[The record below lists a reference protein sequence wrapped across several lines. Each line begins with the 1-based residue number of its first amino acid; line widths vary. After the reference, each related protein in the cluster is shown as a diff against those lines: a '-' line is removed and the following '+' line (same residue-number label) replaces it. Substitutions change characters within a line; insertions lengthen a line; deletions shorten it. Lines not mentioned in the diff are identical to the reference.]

1 MISQNNN
8 NVANAE
14 AEAQHEQAFGEFVY
28 MSDDL
33 RAKINAIKNNNQNVK
48 TFQMVADDVACLS
61 ELAWH
66 LLGRYIANNTHLEV
80 IKLTKCSLNDTHM
93 IMLFRRLD
101 RSESIKEIDLSST
114 LYPNSNLNN
123 RLSIDGIR
131 SMILFLQ
138 NTPKLLEINLNF
150 NGRINNGAFGVLLN
164 ALNGGPMEEL
174 HLCRCAISDISFLG
188 NVTLPHLKKI
198 DLNDN
203 YIHGIGDVISS
214 YTGLE
219 SLELRGND
227 EVDIDSC
234 RAIAHLLQN
243 DDSRL
248 ETLNLDRT
256 AITDEGV
263 KILVNSLKNNN
274 TLRTLYLRQN
284 VINERGREAILK
296 LLIDVSS
303 IENTYTS
310 NHTLEELF
318 LPRTD
323 SMVGQRRHLNF
334 ALSKNRHY
342 HHAGKQKIIHYQ
354 FNHLNR
360 TELATLQG
368 ITPPTHNSVYVQI
381 DPVVLPD
388 VLAMIGENC
397 THSDMYLALIATAS
411 DLTSLINKPAVFK
424 ERIEK
429 NERKAAALTAE
440 YERKAAALKA
450 DYESKLA
457 VLTTK
462 NLKMKQEL
470 DELLQSDEQKNQA
483 RGTKRDRS

>member
-1 MISQNNN
+1 MSSQNNN
-8 NVANAE
+8 NVAE

-28 MSDDL
+28 MSENL
-33 RAKINAIKNNNQNVK
+33 RENINWVKNNNPNYK
-48 TFQMVADDVACLS
+48 HFRMVADDVASLS
-61 ELAWH
+61 ELAWQ

-80 IKLTKCSLNDTHM
+80 IQLTKCGLTDNHLSL
-93 IMLFRRLD
+93 LFRELV
-101 RSESIKEIDLSST
+101 RSESITDIDLSNFNPT
-114 LYPNSNLNN
+114 IHDAHFNQVGLV
-123 RLSIDGIR
+123 GIQ
-131 SMILFLQ
+131 SMVPFLQ
-138 NTPKLLEINLNF
+138 NSPKLSGINLNWLNTIGGEPF
-150 NGRINNGAFGVLLN
+150 DALIN
-164 ALNGGPMEEL
+164 ALDGGPIEEL
-174 HLCRCAISDISFLG
+174 HLRRCSMTDISVLG
-188 NVTLPHLKKI
+188 NVKLPYLKKI
-198 DLNDN
+198 DLKGNN
-203 YIHGIGDVISS
+203 TRMSNNIGIDG
-214 YTGLE
+214 
-219 SLELRGND
+219 
-227 EVDIDSC
+227 C
-234 RAIAHLLQN
+234 RTIANLLQN
-243 DDSRL
+243 EDSRL
-248 ETLNLDRT
+248 ETLNLDNT
-256 AITDEGV
+256 GINNISDEGV
-263 KILVNSLKNNN
+263 ELLVNSLKNNT

-284 VINERGREAILK
+284 VINRRGYQAILK

-318 LPRTD
+318 LPD
-323 SMVGQRRHLNF
+323 HLSSRHINF

-368 ITPPTHNSVYVQI
+368 ITPPTHNSAYVQI

-411 DLTSLINKPAVFK
+411 DLTSLVNKPAVFK

-440 YERKAAALKA
+440 YEREAAALKA
-450 DYESKLA
+450 AHESKLA
-457 VLTTK
+457 VLTAK
-462 NLKMKQEL
+462 NLRMKQEL
-470 DELLQSDEQKNQA
+470 DELLQSDEQTNQA